1 MPGDASREN
10 GRKGGRP
17 KGRKSEKTLDLMWER
32 ELIRRQ
38 ILAERQ
44 PMIDA
49 HTQHA
54 KGIGYMLIRRPD
66 GTYSRA
72 TDENQIDAALAVG
85 GSAFKIFT
93 QAPNPQSFTTLMAY
107 AVDKPKEQA
116 QDLNIKADVNI
127 LDILRQRHTRKK
139 AE

>member
-1 MPGDASREN
+1 MA
-10 GRKGGRP
+10 
-17 KGRKSEKTLDLMWER
+17 KGRKTGGRVKGTLNEKTLDLIWER

-38 ILAERQ
+38 ILKERA

-72 TDENQIDAALAVG
+72 TDEAQIDSALAIG

-107 AVDKPKEQA
+107 AVDKPREQP
-116 QDLNIKADVNI
+116 QEVNI
-127 LDILRQRHTRKK
+127 QVNVNVTDILRQRHTRKK